1 MVACAGMLGRDEK
14 NLPEH
19 KKAAVRLTHKLNEAQ
34 KTLKKRRG
42 GAKKSFN
49 LRASGVLLCSQLGKK
64 SSRMCKVTQMSVDAL
79 TVHN

>member
-42 GAKKSFN
+42 GAKKKF
-49 LRASGVLLCSQLGKK
+49 
-64 SSRMCKVTQMSVDAL
+64 
-79 TVHN
+79 